1 MAPSKCPSA
10 APTKLVFI
18 SAIGP
23 NAGGMVK
30 GRATAHTQIVE
41 NALEGTTVGIQVA
54 EEEDFEPDAVV
65 AKLTQALK
73 TPVML
78 CT

>member
-1 MAPSKCPSA
+1 MCCYRGNICKAERCE
-10 APTKLVFI
+10 LVFI

-54 EEEDFEPDAVV
+54 EEEDFEPDAVF
-65 AKLTQALK
+65 AKLSK
-73 TPVML
+73 G
-78 CT
+78 